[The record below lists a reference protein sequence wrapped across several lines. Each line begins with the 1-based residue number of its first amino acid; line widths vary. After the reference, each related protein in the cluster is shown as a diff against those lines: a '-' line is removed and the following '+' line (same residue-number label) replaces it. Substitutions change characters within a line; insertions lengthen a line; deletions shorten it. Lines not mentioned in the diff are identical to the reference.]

1 MKNSF
6 IASLALSISALAVG
20 VLAPGCGSDEDP
32 ATPPDDPSGVG
43 GGGPSAST
51 GVGGGG
57 PSASTGTMSGQTS
70 SQASGGMGGAAGS
83 SGASSTSGTGGEGG
97 SPPSLPPVCSPS
109 CQSAADCAAG
119 YPQGSSHDEDN
130 WTCSGG
136 ACVYTGC
143 KSTAECKVLFP
154 NQNYVCAPSAAG
166 FPPACSPSCQSAA
179 DCAAGYPPGSSHDED
194 NWTCSGGACVYTGCK
209 STAECKVLF
218 PNQNYTC
225 H

>member
-1 MKNSF
+1 MGASYSFPRRVGYPLRIVVYADPNGFVNSRGFLPPWEGVFLMKNSF

-119 YPQGSSHDEDN
+119 YP
-130 WTCSGG
+130 
-136 ACVYTGC
+136 
-143 KSTAECKVLFP
+143 
-154 NQNYVCAPSAAG
+154 
-166 FPPACSPSCQSAA
+166 
-179 DCAAGYPPGSSHDED
+179 PGSSHDED